1 MNSDQ
6 VRLND
11 ILDAIKEVDYID
23 PPRIRNAIFI
33 AKKLTSEDQKKAVPQ
48 DWNWTSDSHDLV
60 KDLECKLKV
69 AISED
74 LRQREEENKEVFEKY
89 QKLQEDRRKRNEL
102 KIILDNTQEEIVKI
116 RKIKIAS
123 KATVKKQW
131 ALFFITHVDN
141 LESILKKGIL
151 SPNNA
156 DNLGIE
162 IRKIGDESIVNTRKG
177 KFVGGK
183 NLADFAHVFFN
194 PKNAM
199 LYSVLEEE
207 KKQLKKIL
215 SQVIKGRIGQQRL
228 SVELNEMLA

>member
-23 PPRIRNAIFI
+23 PPRIRNAIFK

-74 LRQREEENKEVFEKY
+74 LRQREEKNKEVFEKY
-89 QKLQEDRRKRNEL
+89 QKLQEDRRKPNEL
-102 KIILDNTQEEIVKI
+102 KFILDNTQEEIVKI

-131 ALFFITHVDN
+131 ATKVFLVRGMRCEGMQQQMNECLF
-141 LESILKKGIL
+141 L
-151 SPNNA
+151 
-156 DNLGIE
+156 
-162 IRKIGDESIVNTRKG
+162 
-177 KFVGGK
+177 
-183 NLADFAHVFFN
+183 
-194 PKNAM
+194 
-199 LYSVLEEE
+199 
-207 KKQLKKIL
+207 
-215 SQVIKGRIGQQRL
+215 
-228 SVELNEMLA
+228 